1 MVRGDFL
8 EAVQAA
14 GQAFPASLVEG
25 VEQVQPVQ
33 VGEHRGRPGVR
44 FGVVF
49 LQGHRHAVGGVE
61 DRQGV
66 VERQVLAQQ
75 QDQLLP
81 ETVAADL
88 FDGAAQAGVHADV
101 PEQGVHPY
109 SLHGGFSQAPVCGF
123 STRRVK
129 GRNPK
134 G

>member
-1 MVRGDFL
+1 M
-8 EAVQAA
+8 
-14 GQAFPASLVEG
+14 
-25 VEQVQPVQ
+25 
-33 VGEHRGRPGVR
+33 R

-123 STRRVK
+123 STRRVR
-129 GRNPK
+129 GVTPK
-134 G
+134 GDWPAGSALLESAHNQRPGKRAAASLRYCLNFNNNQRTTT